1 MKTFIASL
9 VGAIVGVSIFAA
21 GYLARP
27 TTVAPEPQ
35 LGAVSGPDISS
46 PYFSVNGLVT
56 YRSRIAMRAATT
68 TLCAIKSP
76 SATSTLTYAGW
87 QIGTGTSTAA
97 TIDLATSTTAFA
109 TTSNLVAASS
119 VASGA
124 QATVSWVPSTTN
136 GVLAPNT
143 YVVVKT
149 AGVGS
154 GGYTYGGSCSA
165 EFNVL

>member
-1 MKTFIASL
+1 MKDFL
-9 VGAIVGVSIFAA
+9 VATLGAVIGVSIFAA

-27 TTVAPEPQ
+27 TVAPQPQ
-35 LGAVSGPDISS
+35 LGAVAGPDISS
-46 PYFSVNGLVT
+46 PYTSVNGLAT
-56 YRSRIAMRAATT
+56 YQARIPMRAATT

-76 SATSTLTYAGW
+76 SATSTLVHAGW

-109 TTSNLVAASS
+109 TTTNLVAETS

-124 QATVSWVPSTTN
+124 NGAVSWASSGTN

-143 YVVVKT
+143 YVIVKT
-149 AGVGS
+149 AGVGLS
-154 GGYTYGGSCSA
+154 GYTYGGTCSA
-165 EFNVL
+165 QFTVL